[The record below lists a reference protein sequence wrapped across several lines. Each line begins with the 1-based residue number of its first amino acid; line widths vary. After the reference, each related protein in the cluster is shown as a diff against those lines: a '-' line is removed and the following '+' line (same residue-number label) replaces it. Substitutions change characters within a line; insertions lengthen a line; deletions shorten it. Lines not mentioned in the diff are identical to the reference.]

1 MRRQSG
7 PISVWTRKKTSV
19 SSRSSAANSTRR
31 NGHSRSR
38 TQRLACLRISP
49 IEHGNVGQPSGEWS
63 VKRNTSRKGRTHAS
77 WSPTSR
83 RPNARPRNSMNRMTA
98 DAVRWRTVSRN
109 NNCACSRT
117 GRVAKLFVPTNCDIG
132 LRLAERASRTRT
144 SGDRAKNAWC
154 DTIRTKLLKIGAA
167 VTITVRKVWV
177 QLASACPY
185 HQVFADAWKNLCDGK
200 TSCGS
205 VTPNRPAT
213 RQVRMESSSR
223 LSVTMP

>member
-1 MRRQSG
+1 MVGKAEHLSKG
-7 PISVWTRKKTSV
+7 
-19 SSRSSAANSTRR
+19 ANPRFMVT
-31 NGHSRSR
+31 N
-38 TQRLACLRISP
+38 I
-49 IEHGNVGQPSGEWS
+49 
-63 VKRNTSRKGRTHAS
+63 
-77 WSPTSR
+77 PT
-83 RPNARPRNSMNRMTA
+83 T
-98 DAVRWRTVSRN
+98 
-109 NNCACSRT
+109 
-117 GRVAKLFVPTNCDIG
+117 
-132 LRLAERASRTRT
+132 ERAAKELSEQNDCGRGEMENRIKEQQLCLFADRT
-144 SGDRAKNAWC
+144 SCKTLRANQLRHWLTTLAYVLLNVLRERGLQGTGAKNVWC

>member
-1 MRRQSG
+1 MPVRG
-7 PISVWTRKKTSV
+7 PDELQNPSCQPTAT
-19 SSRSSAANSTRR
+19 
-31 NGHSRSR
+31 
-38 TQRLACLRISP
+38 LAY
-49 IEHGNVGQPSGEWS
+49 
-63 VKRNTSRKGRTHAS
+63 
-77 WSPTSR
+77 
-83 RPNARPRNSMNRMTA
+83 
-98 DAVRWRTVSRN
+98 
-109 NNCACSRT
+109 
-117 GRVAKLFVPTNCDIG
+117 DIG

-144 SGDRAKNAWC
+144 SGDTAKNVWC

-223 LSVTMP
+223 ISVTMPWHASIPIRLQDRDRSPLRNFHNSISPTDRVENARTRSAAKIAPPPNGV